1 MRLLKKNVCFFI
13 PLFFILFSV
22 SIASCKSDLFC
33 DEVIF
38 TLPDITNLPE
48 KIELTS
54 WKIQIVCGDTI
65 KEISLTPDTCSFSIE
80 KSFLSPVYPS
90 AIIAY
95 PETNCQNWKEQF
107 FFPCGTI
114 FPYSKDLS
122 WKEGFSADILKKY
135 YFACTNLQNATMDI
149 LNYAVHFNWCKF
161 SQSLPDYPWLLDSD
175 IILNGIFCGE
185 FSSSY
190 LKPKGIQN
198 VRLDTIKNILNL
210 SDFIIVPQYYPLIC
224 TDTAEIIFSLKI
236 NTYSTHILI
245 EKNCKFC
252 TTFLDDTK
260 KLTLEL
266 NSFPI

>member
-1 MRLLKKNVCFFI
+1 MRLLKKNVYFFI
-13 PLFFILFSV
+13 PILFILFSI

-38 TLPDITNLPE
+38 SLPDITNLPE

-65 KEISLTPDTCSFSIE
+65 KEISLTTDACSFSIE
-80 KSFLSPVYPS
+80 KSFLSPVYPT

-107 FFPCGTI
+107 FYPCGTI

-122 WKEGFSADILKKY
+122 WKDGFSADILKKY
-135 YFACTNLQNATMDI
+135 YYACSNLQNANMDV
-149 LNYAVHFNWCKF
+149 LTYATHFNWCKF
-161 SQSLPDYPWLLDSD
+161 SQSLPDYPWLLDTD
-175 IILNGIFCGE
+175 LILSGIFCGE

-198 VRLDTIKNILNL
+198 VKLDTIKNILNL
-210 SDFIIVPQYYPLIC
+210 SDFIIVPQYYPLLSKDIE
-224 TDTAEIIFSLKI
+224 EIIIPLKI
-236 NTYSTHILI
+236 ESYCTFIII
-245 EKNCKFC
+245 ENECKFC
-252 TTFLDDTK
+252 TAFLDDTK

-266 NSFPI
+266 NPIPI